1 MAYKKPRHTNLVIFL
16 IVVLLIM
23 LNIPNNSIA
32 TDLGNYN
39 LNDSGTTKLTLNV
52 FDIKNLEIHI
62 VDIFETSDEKLCK
75 FDEIYIYG
83 SLKSTGKFVRIRTVS
98 YTHLT
103 LPTIL
108 LV

>member
-39 LNDSGTTKLTLNV
+39 LNDSGTTKLT
-52 FDIKNLEIHI
+52 
-62 VDIFETSDEKLCK
+62 
-75 FDEIYIYG
+75 
-83 SLKSTGKFVRIRTVS
+83 
-98 YTHLT
+98 
-103 LPTIL
+103 
-108 LV
+108 